1 MRAKP
6 KPQTSLDRAAQ
17 IGVSIPTL
25 DSWKRCGVNVF
36 DDDEVRRRIAKM
48 RNIPPEL
55 KPEFQPQVS
64 AISSPPSDDPTQI
77 DIESIIAQMLTVT
90 DKHQAQTV
98 KIQIDGLV
106 NAYKLR
112 EAAGLYVSRAKVE
125 EDLIRIGAAV
135 KGAILRMEADLPPM
149 LDGASPAQMQRTIR
163 DKTDEV
169 LAALSDAS
177 SEIWN
182 DETE

>member
-1 MRAKP
+1 MKP

-55 KPEFQPQVS
+55 KPEFQPQVC
-64 AISSPPSDDPTQI
+64 AHPSPPSDDPTQI